1 MSDRVWRL
9 PELQAEA
16 ARLAWPAQA
25 AQVLT
30 AWNSADHSAE
40 LGRYYTRLVAAGAW
54 HQCLDLADAQSWL
67 SKATERVRGPWWPWV
82 YEVGRQQ
89 AQTGEVTADV
99 PTYAVACW
107 ETWAAAVKNL
117 LDALDAADAV
127 LAAA

>member
-1 MSDRVWRL
+1 VSDRVWRL

-54 HQCLDLADAQSWL
+54 HQCLDLVAVG
-67 SKATERVRGPWWPWV
+67 VRGGAPAGAD
-82 YEVGRQQ
+82 GR
-89 AQTGEVTADV
+89 GDG
-99 PTYAVACW
+99 
-107 ETWAAAVKNL
+107 
-117 LDALDAADAV
+117 
-127 LAAA
+127 